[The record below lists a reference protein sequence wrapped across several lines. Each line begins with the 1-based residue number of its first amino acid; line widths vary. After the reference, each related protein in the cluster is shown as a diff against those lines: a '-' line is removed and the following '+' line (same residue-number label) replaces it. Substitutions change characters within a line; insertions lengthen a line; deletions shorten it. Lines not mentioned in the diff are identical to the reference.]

1 MTKLLIKLF
10 VKNNKEVNNPKVRR
24 SYGTLASIVGI
35 VSNTILCILKL
46 IIGFLSGMIS
56 ITADALNNLT
66 DASSSIVSLIGFKI
80 SGKPADKSHPFG
92 HARMEYITG
101 FMVSIVVAVL
111 GIELI
116 FTSIE
121 KIFSPD
127 PVLKN
132 IFWPIV
138 ILVIAVFAKIY
149 QALFNFKVGKI
160 IQSTSLKATAVDS
173 RNDVIATTVV
183 IIGLVISYFTNF
195 NLDGYLGA
203 AVGAFILI
211 SGVKLIFETAQP
223 LLGQKPEENVV
234 KSFVE
239 LITSFDGILGLHDL
253 QIHSYG
259 PNCIF
264 ASCHVEVDAAK
275 DILVS
280 HDLVDNIEKAC
291 LEKLKINTVLHMD
304 PVVLNDPLLD
314 KIKTEVKTIID
325 NYDIKLSM
333 HDFRIVTGPTHTN
346 IVFDIVV
353 PFSKN
358 KSDITIVNEISTLIN
373 KLNPSYYAV
382 INVDQEYSDYIREI
396 KNN

>member
-121 KIFSPD
+121 KIFSPN
-127 PVLKN
+127 PVLEN
-132 IFWPIV
+132 IFWPVV

-173 RNDVIATTVV
+173 RNDVIAATVV

-382 INVDQEYSDYIREI
+382 INVDQEYSDYIKEI

>member
-101 FMVSIVVAVL
+101 FMVSIVIAVL

-358 KSDITIVNEISTLIN
+358 KSDINIVNEISTLIN

-382 INVDQEYSDYIREI
+382 INVDQEYSDYIKEI

>member
-382 INVDQEYSDYIREI
+382 INVDQEYSDYIKEI

>member
-46 IIGFLSGMIS
+46 IVGFLSGMIS

-101 FMVSIVVAVL
+101 FMVSIVIAVL

-132 IFWPIV
+132 MFWPIV

-183 IIGLVISYFTNF
+183 IIGLVISYFTDF

-291 LEKLKINTVLHMD
+291 LGKLKINTVLHMD

-358 KSDITIVNEISTLIN
+358 KSDLTIVNEISTLIN

-382 INVDQEYSDYIREI
+382 INVDQEYSDYIKEI

>member
-358 KSDITIVNEISTLIN
+358 KSDINIVNEISTLIN

-382 INVDQEYSDYIREI
+382 INVDQEYSDYIKEI
-396 KNN
+396 KK

>member
-358 KSDITIVNEISTLIN
+358 KSDIDRKSV
-373 KLNPSYYAV
+373 V
-382 INVDQEYSDYIREI
+382 
-396 KNN
+396 

>member
-127 PVLKN
+127 PVLEN
-132 IFWPIV
+132 IFWPVV

-382 INVDQEYSDYIREI
+382 INVDQEYSDYIKEI